1 MKSFLAALAALWVLV
16 LTQRAEASHFRYGNI
31 TYKIPDPIGSPLTVR
46 FDVVTAWRSDYGSA
60 NTTTPLYFGDNTS
73 NPPTDGA
80 IIGSG
85 TDASG
90 QKYNVHRY
98 TVTHTYPMPGLYTVT
113 WGDCCRITALSNAS
127 SDNFQITAKV
137 DLTSPTGNTGNPV
150 SVVPAIIQLQTN
162 GIRTIQIPAV
172 DPDGTPITCRFAT
185 KAEAGMTSA
194 SSTLPP
200 VIPGANGK
208 TPTLDVSSSPPG
220 CTLTWDT
227 TGATAG
233 QQFAIQVVLES
244 KNKNNANVG
253 TAVLDFIVEMVSAPV
268 PGCTGTKAVVLDM
281 GQTLTTDFI
290 GTNNAGGN
298 MLKMTSIGALG
309 VLSPAPGSSGASPF
323 KTSLTWSPGLGE
335 EGTAVIAVIFTDQ
348 LNTSGFCTLTV
359 TVPECADYGKA
370 CTAGLGQC
378 QANGKLQCVGPNVE
392 CTAKPKMPLPEL
404 CNGIDDDCN
413 GTSDDNIVDLGDAC
427 PTGLPSI
434 CSTGTKTC
442 VAGMSKCA
450 PDIAPGTQAETCNEV
465 DDDCDGTVDDG
476 FNVGGVC
483 GIGVGQCEEAGV
495 LVCDGSGGVV
505 CNVVPDGPEPE
516 VCNGLD
522 DDCDGTPDNGLG
534 LGLPCT
540 SGLGECAKPGT
551 TTCDAKGGVTCDAV
565 PGDPVYE
572 DCNNNLDDD
581 CDGTVND
588 GCGDSDNDG
597 APDGLEEVL
606 GTDPNDADSDDDGV
620 LDGEEPSFDQDTDG
634 DGLVNALD
642 PDSDDDGLFDGTELG
657 LGCGHEATE
666 AQLGHCK
673 PDGDGGATKTDP
685 LNADTDG
692 GGKTDGAED
701 PNLNGIV
708 DANEA
713 SPTSSGDDGTM
724 KDFDGDGLS
733 DALEEA
739 LGSNPKDADS
749 DDDGLLDGDERNPSD
764 DTDRDGIINVLDTDS
779 DNDALFDGTES
790 GKNCKHPATDAAK
803 GSCRL
808 DADAGATKTS
818 PVNADT
824 DRGGATDGSEDPN
837 LNGAVGDEDLDPNDK
852 ADDKDVVDSDGDG
865 LSDGLENTLSSK
877 ADDADTDDDGL
888 LDGEEQN
895 PSSDTDGDGTGNLND
910 SDSDNDG
917 LYDGTEAGKGCN
929 DPSTAEG
936 KMQCRVDGD
945 SGKTTTSVLLA
956 DTDGGSVNDGDE
968 DADGDGVV
976 DSGERDP
983 NLANDDVAKPECTT
997 DADCS
1002 TGNLCDAS
1010 KCVAGCRGEGG
1021 NGCPD
1026 GQVCTSTDARAGV
1039 CEAASTTGDEPS
1051 PSPDS
1056 GCGCRTAPVEGDG
1069 YLVGMGLIAALAGA
1083 LRRRKR

>member
-16 LTQRAEASHFRYGNI
+16 LAPRAEASHFRYGNI
-31 TYKIPDPIGSPLTVR
+31 TYKIPDPVGSPLTVR

-60 NTTTPLYFGDNTS
+60 NTSNPLYFGDGTT
-73 NPPTDGA
+73 NPATDGT

-90 QKYNVHRY
+90 SKYNVHRY
-98 TVTHTYPMPGLYTVT
+98 TVTHTYPAPGLYTAT
-113 WGDCCRITALSNAS
+113 WGDCCRISKLSNAA
-127 SDNFQITAKV
+127 DDYFQVTAKV
-137 DLTSPTGNTGNPV
+137 DLTSASGNTGNPV

-162 GIRTIQIPAV
+162 GVRTIQIPAV

-185 KAEAGMTSA
+185 KSEAGMTDPDSV
-194 SSTLPP
+194 LPP
-200 VIPGANGK
+200 VIPGVNGK
-208 TPTLDVSSSPPG
+208 APTLEVSSSPPG
-220 CTLTWDT
+220 CTLIWDT
-227 TGATAG
+227 TGAVAK

-253 TAVLDFIVEMVSAPV
+253 SAVLDFIVEMVAAPV
-268 PGCTGTKAVVLDM
+268 PGCSGTKAVVLDM
-281 GQTLTTDFI
+281 GQTLSTDFI

-298 MLKMTSIGALG
+298 TLTMSAIGSIG
-309 VLSPAPGSSGASPF
+309 VLNPISGASGASPF
-323 KTSLTWSPGLGE
+323 KTTLTWSPGVGE
-335 EGTAVIAVIFTDQ
+335 EGTGVIAVIFTDQ

-359 TVPECADYGKA
+359 TVPECDDYGKA

-378 QANGKLQCVGPNVE
+378 QANGKLQCVGQNVE
-392 CTAKPKMPLPEL
+392 CTAKPKMPMPEI

-427 PTGLPSI
+427 MTGLPSI
-434 CSTGTKTC
+434 CSTGTKGC
-442 VAGMSKCA
+442 VAGVAKCD
-450 PDIAPGTQAETCNEV
+450 PDILPGTQSETCNAV
-465 DDDCDGTVDDG
+465 DDNCDGKIDDG

-483 GIGVGQCEEAGV
+483 GVGVGQCEEAGV

-505 CNVVPDGPEPE
+505 CDVVPDGPQPE
-516 VCNGLD
+516 SCNGLD
-522 DDCDGTPDNGLG
+522 DDCDGTPDDGLG

-540 SGLGECAKPGT
+540 LGLGECAKSGT
-551 TTCDAKGGVTCDAV
+551 SICDTNGGVTCDAV
-565 PGDPVYE
+565 AGTPVLE
-572 DCNNNLDDD
+572 VCDNNLDDD
-581 CDGTVND
+581 CEGTVNNGCNDTD
-588 GCGDSDNDG
+588 GDG
-597 APDGLEEVL
+597 VQDGLEEHL
-606 GTDPNDADSDDDGV
+606 GMDPNDADSDDDGV

-634 DGLVNALD
+634 DGLVNAFD

-657 LGCGHEATE
+657 LGCDKAATN

-692 GGKTDGAED
+692 GGKTDGSED
-701 PNLNGIV
+701 PNLNGIS
-708 DANEA
+708 DGNEGNA
-713 SPTSSGDDGTM
+713 TSSADDGTI

-733 DALEEA
+733 DVLEES

-803 GSCRL
+803 GNCRL

-824 DRGGATDGSEDPN
+824 DLGGVTDGAEDAN
-837 LNGAVGDEDLDPNDK
+837 LNGAIGGDDFDPNDK
-852 ADDKDVVDSDGDG
+852 ADDTKVIDSDGDG
-865 LSDGLENTLSSK
+865 LSDGLEGTLSSN
-877 ADDADTDDDGL
+877 ADDADSDDDGL
-888 LDGEEQN
+888 LDGEEPN
-895 PSSDTDGDGTGNLND
+895 PTSDVDGDGTGALND
-910 SDSDNDG
+910 PDADNDG
-917 LYDGTEAGKGCN
+917 LYDGTEVGKACN
-929 DPSTAEG
+929 DPSTSEAKG
-936 KMQCRVDGD
+936 QCKADGD
-945 SGKTTTSVLLA
+945 NGKTKTYVLLA
-956 DTDGGSVNDGDE
+956 DSDGGSVKDGEE
-968 DADGDGVV
+968 DADADGVV

-983 NLANDDVAKPECTT
+983 NVAGDDVAKPECTR
-997 DADCS
+997 DAECG
-1002 TGNLCDAS
+1002 TGKLCDAE

-1021 NGCPD
+1021 NGCPE
-1026 GQVCTSTDARAGV
+1026 GQVCTSTDATAGV
-1039 CEAASTTGDEPS
+1039 CEAASTTGDTPR
-1051 PSPDS
+1051 DTGG

-1069 YLVGMGLIAALAGA
+1069 YLFGMGLIAALAGA